1 MVWGVAIVAG
11 AKVHDKQSQADNNS
25 SNIYHHL
32 PPNVDLNRCRLQRC
46 LTTGHLL
53 AELLANVAYYKLLF
67 AWPGMVWS
75 AADTFARRPAA
86 LYYSFK
92 WTKAPMFWAPGMLPD
107 SSEKKKEDIVDSNQ
121 GGGRVSLF
129 VFVALK
135 LFRLLVPHM
144 MLLYLDFLKDGQNT
158 SGVMF
163 YLEVCFP
170 DTKRI
175 WRFWVLSD
183 GISGRP
189 SQDPAKK
196 DLNISSPRDRVSW
209 GWKLASWEVSVPAR
223 WWERIQCWDIRLAS
237 RTVLILHC
245 HFLV

>member
-1 MVWGVAIVAG
+1 MSTLAILSEGLVVCALAVDLRLTRRLDKYMVWGVAIVAG

-92 WTKAPMFWAPGMLPD
+92 
-107 SSEKKKEDIVDSNQ
+107 
-121 GGGRVSLF
+121 
-129 VFVALK
+129 
-135 LFRLLVPHM
+135 
-144 MLLYLDFLKDGQNT
+144 
-158 SGVMF
+158 
-163 YLEVCFP
+163 
-170 DTKRI
+170 
-175 WRFWVLSD
+175 
-183 GISGRP
+183 
-189 SQDPAKK
+189 
-196 DLNISSPRDRVSW
+196 
-209 GWKLASWEVSVPAR
+209 
-223 WWERIQCWDIRLAS
+223 
-237 RTVLILHC
+237 
-245 HFLV
+245 

>member
-1 MVWGVAIVAG
+1 MWHTINFCLPGLVWFGLPLTHSHVAQLHYITPSFVNEG
-11 AKVHDKQSQADNNS
+11 
-25 SNIYHHL
+25 SNVL
-32 PPNVDLNRCRLQRC
+32 GSNFSR
-46 LTTGHLL
+46 
-53 AELLANVAYYKLLF
+53 
-67 AWPGMVWS
+67 
-75 AADTFARRPAA
+75 
-86 LYYSFK
+86 
-92 WTKAPMFWAPGMLPD
+92 PGMLPD

-170 DTKRI
+170 NTKRI
-175 WRFWVLSD
+175 RRFWVLSD
-183 GISGRP
+183 GISRRP

-196 DLNISSPRDRVSW
+196 DLNISSPRDRVYW
-209 GWKLASWEVSVPAR
+209 G
-223 WWERIQCWDIRLAS
+223 
-237 RTVLILHC
+237 
-245 HFLV
+245 